1 MVRLER
7 QTITSTTLARIPRR
21 PGSGAVAVRCRC
33 GNIIGEVDGAWLHS
47 RHKRRETVAA
57 LPAEIR
63 CEACGAYTKVDNAT
77 N

>member
-33 GNIIGEVDGAWLHS
+33 GNIIGEVDGDWLHS

-63 CEACGAYTKVDNAT
+63 CEACGQYTRVESREV
-77 N
+77 